1 MSLMLMEI
9 RTESELKRFR
19 DSHFLQ
25 IGQGKFTRQNKSH
38 PTGCISMTRT
48 EIDSNVMET
57 VTQKEPS
64 TYFTQFKPH
73 LQLLRDGN
81 VLT

>member
-1 MSLMLMEI
+1 MLMEI

-57 VTQKEPS
+57 VTQKN
-64 TYFTQFKPH
+64 
-73 LQLLRDGN
+73 LQLILHN
-81 VLT
+81 LSHTYNC